1 MPNISC
7 DSKHNLLS
15 ISANALRSCLICD
28 GFNISFENIH
38 KVNLKC
44 TPSQIMLYQIATNLH
59 RVLNFENCPTFEQ
72 TTVLEQILCEGRQLK
87 FEIVR
92 HFKGKIG
99 MNTTANKFYH
109 ISKLI
114 GLDLVNLKY
123 VHLKKIAKTQFLKNG
138 KT

>member
-7 DSKHNLLS
+7 DAKHNLLS

-72 TTVLEQILCEGRQLK
+72 TTVLKQILCGGRQLK

-92 HFKGKIG
+92 DFKGKIG